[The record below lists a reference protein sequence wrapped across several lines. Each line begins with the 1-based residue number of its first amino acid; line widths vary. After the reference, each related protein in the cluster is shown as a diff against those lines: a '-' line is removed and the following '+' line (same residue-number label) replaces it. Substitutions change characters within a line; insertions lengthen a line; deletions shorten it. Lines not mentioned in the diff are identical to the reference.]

1 MTPPLVMV
9 HGAFCGGW
17 VFDGYRR
24 LAEARGHRCF
34 APDLR
39 YHDRPGGAPPHTELG
54 RLSLLDY
61 ADDLEALIRR
71 LDAPPVLLGHSLGGL
86 LCQMLAARGLA
97 SALVLLAPS
106 PPWGVLPST
115 PFEVMAGISVALSG
129 GIVDQPLRPAYEA
142 AVACGLDHL
151 PPVQR
156 HAVFARLVPESG
168 RAAFETLFW
177 ACDPRQASRVD
188 PEAVRCPVLV
198 VSGGEDR
205 ICPPQTMRRIARRY
219 RGDHAPFDGFG
230 HWLLGEPGWRRIAL
244 HCLDWLERQSA
255 HARAPSAGI
264 ALF

>member
-1 MTPPLVMV
+1 MKPPLVMV

-24 LAEARGHRCF
+24 LAEARGYRCL

-39 YHDRPGGAPPHTELG
+39 YHDRPGGAPPHAELG

-61 ADDLEALIRR
+61 ADDLEALIRT
-71 LDAPPVLLGHSLGGL
+71 LDAPPILLGHSLGGL

-115 PFEVMAGISVALSG
+115 PFEVMAGLSVALSG
-129 GIVDQPLRPAYEA
+129 GFVDQPLRPAYEA
-142 AVACGLDHL
+142 AVACGLDRL

-168 RAAFETLFW
+168 RATFETLFW

-198 VSGGEDR
+198 VSGAEDR
-205 ICPPQTMRRIARRY
+205 ICPPQTMRRIACRY

-230 HWLLGEPGWRRIAL
+230 HWLLGEPGWRRLAL
-244 HCLDWLERQSA
+244 HWLDWIERLPGRGQA
-255 HARAPSAGI
+255 HSAGLAI
-264 ALF
+264 F